1 MKSLSMPMK
10 ISSSLAAL
18 LAAVTIVAAPVSA
31 EEYPQRA
38 VEFIVP
44 WSPGGGSDTLMRL
57 ISNNVKPYLGADMPI
72 INMPGASGTVGLR
85 EASRRAADG
94 YTISQIH
101 EGLLVATETGIT
113 DLAWDDF
120 EPIALMTSSPQ
131 YLVAG
136 TSENYSNFEE
146 FVTYAKA
153 NPGEITMGV
162 TLAGVP
168 HLHAAMI
175 EQAFDLEFK
184 YVGYEGTGE
193 RVRALVGGNLDVAI
207 GDVSSSKQFVDN
219 GDLIFLAVGSTRRLD
234 ATPNVATFT
243 ELGHDLELAV
253 TRGIVMPKGA
263 PQEVRD
269 TLEAALSEL
278 SKDPTYIQQTVNAGA
293 DVDFRGQDAYRAYL
307 TKLGTTVTSLA
318 SVLAP

>member
-1 MKSLSMPMK
+1 MTFRSG
-10 ISSSLAAL
+10 LAAL
-18 LAAVTIVAAPVSA
+18 FTAASLIAAPA
-31 EEYPQRA
+31 TADTYPERA

-57 ISNNVKPYLGADMPI
+57 VANNVQPFLGAEMPV
-72 INMPGASGTVGLR
+72 INMPGVGGTVGLR

-94 YTISQIH
+94 YTISQVH

-120 EPIALMTSSPQ
+120 DPIALMTASPQ

-136 TSENYSNFEE
+136 KSDNYRNFEE

-153 NPGEITMGV
+153 HPGEISMGV

-175 EQAFDLEFK
+175 EQAFGLEFK

-207 GDVSSSKQFVDN
+207 GDISSSKQFVDN
-219 GDLIFLAVGSTRRLD
+219 GDLTFLAVGATDRVD
-234 ATPNVATFT
+234 AAPDVPTFK
-243 ELGHDLELAV
+243 ELGQDLELNV

-269 TLEAALSEL
+269 TLEAALQEMAQ
-278 SKDPTYIQQTVNAGA
+278 DPTYIEQTNNAGA
-293 DVDFRGQDAYRAYL
+293 NVGFRGQEDYRAYL
-307 TKLGTTVTSLA
+307 SKLDETVKSLS